1 MIGFRLFGNDG
12 ACGNK
17 ALARYCALP
26 LSLWSALVAISLWTS
41 LHNLEHSKLEVASTQ
56 GREVFRLVE
65 AMRVWNAEHGG
76 IYVLQTERDPPN
88 PYLSK
93 EMRASATITG
103 QPLTLLN
110 PAYMTR
116 QISGVIEREAGIKLH
131 LTSLNPINPNNK
143 ASEWEADAL
152 RAFEQKALKER
163 ISIDRLEGKELA
175 RYIAPLFV
183 KQACLKCHEKQGYKL
198 GDVRG
203 GLSVQ
208 WSVEPLTTAMD
219 TARSHTIGVHTA
231 VWLLVGILLVL
242 AIRQLLCNL
251 STINQSKQE
260 LVDINERLE
269 ATVEART
276 RQLNDS
282 MRTLR
287 MVGDMAPGV
296 VYQYR
301 LRTDGTTCIPYASE
315 RFFDLFGVH
324 PAAVRDDAS
333 HAFAA
338 VHPDDIAGIIA
349 STEVSARDLTQ
360 WHHEFRVLR
369 EDGSI
374 IWVLGDTLPITE
386 DDGSILWNGYLRD
399 VTELKQKSIALAES
413 EEQMRLLFESILHGV
428 VFQNAEGKIV
438 AANPMAENLLGL
450 TFAQMQGRSSLDPRW
465 RTIHEDGSDFPGE
478 THPAMHAL
486 RTGEKVADVVM
497 GVFNPKLDETIWLL
511 VSAVPQFRHGESK
524 PFEVFTTFTDI
535 TERRK
540 AEQVLRRHKVIV
552 DTAQD
557 GFWMTDA
564 QGNIQE
570 VNQAYSDM
578 TGYSIDELLTMNIRD
593 LEASEDQAAVE
604 IHIEQI
610 IAQGH
615 DLFETQHRHKD
626 GRKIDIEVSATFMHE
641 SQVFF
646 VFCRDIGERK
656 CVEKAMRDLAYY
668 DALTGLPNRR
678 MLSDRLAQAMA
689 ASKRNNHYGAL
700 MFLDLDNFKPLND
713 RYGHE
718 VGDVLLIQASNRIK
732 QCLREID
739 TVARFGGD
747 EFVVMLTELNL
758 NKSIAMEQSRLV
770 AEKIKEA
777 LCEPYRLSVK
787 MKDGANVDVQHRCT
801 VSVGV
806 APFINHEIS
815 EKDLLGNA
823 DKAMYRA
830 KRGGRNQVCF
840 FEGEGS

>member
-1 MIGFRLFGNDG
+1 M
-12 ACGNK
+12 
-17 ALARYCALP
+17 AL
-26 LSLWSALVAISLWTS
+26 SLWTS
-41 LHNLEHSKLEVASTQ
+41 LQNLEHSKLDVASTQ

-152 RAFEQKALKER
+152 RAFEQAALKER
-163 ISIDRLEGKELA
+163 ISIDHLDGKESA

-208 WSVEPLTTAMD
+208 WSVEPLTMAMD
-219 TARSHTIGVHTA
+219 AARSHTIGVHA
-231 VWLLVGILLVL
+231 VVWLLVSALLVL

-251 STINQSKQE
+251 NTINESKQALE
-260 LVDINERLE
+260 QANEDLE

-276 RQLNDS
+276 RQLIDS

-296 VYQYR
+296 MYQYR

-324 PAAVRDDAS
+324 PAEVRDDAS
-333 HAFAA
+333 QAFAS
-338 VHPDDIAGIIA
+338 VHPDDIADIIA
-349 STEVSARDLTQ
+349 STAVSARDLTQ

-369 EDGSI
+369 ADGKI
-374 IWVLGDTLPITE
+374 TWVLGDTQPIKE

-399 VTELKQKSIALAES
+399 VTELKEKNIALAES
-413 EEQMRLLFESILHGV
+413 EEHMRLLFDSILHGV
-428 VFQNAEGKIV
+428 VFQDTEGKIV
-438 AANPMAENLLGL
+438 AANPMAEKLLGMS
-450 TFAQMQGRSSLDPRW
+450 FAQMQGRSSLDPRW
-465 RTIHEDGSDFPGE
+465 KTIHEDGSDFPGDM
-478 THPAMHAL
+478 HPAMHAL
-486 RTGEKVADVVM
+486 RTGEKVTDVVL
-497 GVFNPKLDETIWLL
+497 GVFNPRLDQTVWLL
-511 VSAVPQFRHGESK
+511 VSAVPQFRQGESK
-524 PFEVFTTFTDI
+524 PFEMFTTFTDI

-540 AEQVLRRHKVIV
+540 AEQVLQRHKIIV

-564 QGNIQE
+564 QGNVQE
-570 VNQAYSDM
+570 VNQAYADM
-578 TGYSIDELLTMNIRD
+578 TGYSVGELLAMNIRD
-593 LEASEDQAAVE
+593 LEASEDQAAVGA
-604 IHIEQI
+604 HIEKI

-626 GRKIDIEVSATFMHE
+626 GHKVDIEVSATFMHE

-656 CVEKAMRDLAYY
+656 CAEKAMRDLAYY

-689 ASKRNNHYGAL
+689 ASKRNNQYGAL

-713 RYGHE
+713 EYGHE
-718 VGDVLLIQASNRIK
+718 VGDVLLIEASNRIK

-747 EFVVMLTELNL
+747 EFVVMLTELSL
-758 NKSIAMEQSRLV
+758 NKNIAIEQSRLV
-770 AEKIKEA
+770 AEKIKDA
-777 LCEPYRLSVK
+777 ICEPYKLSVK
-787 MKDGANVDVQHRCT
+787 LKDGANVVVQHRCT
-801 VSVGV
+801 ASVGV
-806 APFINHEIS
+806 VLFINHEMN
-815 EKDLLGNA
+815 EQDLLNYA
-823 DKAMYRA
+823 DKAMYQA
-830 KRGGRNQVCF
+830 KRDGRNQVRF
-840 FEGEGS
+840 FEGG

>member
-1 MIGFRLFGNDG
+1 MMPIRLIWNGDG
-12 ACGNK
+12 TCGGMT
-17 ALARYCALP
+17 LLRYCILP
-26 LSLWSALVAISLWTS
+26 LLLWSVLVGASLWSS
-41 LHNLEHSKLEVASTQ
+41 LHNLEHSKREVASTQ

-143 ASEWEADAL
+143 ASDWEADAL
-152 RAFEQKALKER
+152 RAFEQKALQER
-163 ISIDRLEGKELA
+163 ITIEHLDGKDTA

-219 TARSHTIGVHTA
+219 AARTHTISVHTM
-231 VWLLVGILLVL
+231 VWFVVGALLVL

-251 STINQSKQE
+251 STISESKAE
-260 LVDINERLE
+260 LTKANERLE

-276 RQLNDS
+276 QQLNDS

-301 LRTDGTTCIPYASE
+301 LRPDGTTCIPYASE

-324 PAAVRDDAS
+324 PYDVRDDAS

-349 STEVSARDLTQ
+349 STEISARDMTQ
-360 WHHEFRVLR
+360 WHHEFRLR
-369 EDGSI
+369 REEGTI
-374 IWVLGDTLPITE
+374 AWVLGDTLPHKE
-386 DDGSILWNGYLRD
+386 EDGSILWNGYLRD
-399 VTELKQKSIALAES
+399 
-413 EEQMRLLFESILHGV
+413 
-428 VFQNAEGKIV
+428 
-438 AANPMAENLLGL
+438 
-450 TFAQMQGRSSLDPRW
+450 
-465 RTIHEDGSDFPGE
+465 
-478 THPAMHAL
+478 
-486 RTGEKVADVVM
+486 
-497 GVFNPKLDETIWLL
+497 
-511 VSAVPQFRHGESK
+511 
-524 PFEVFTTFTDI
+524 I
-535 TERRK
+535 TERK
-540 AEQVLRRHKVIV
+540 GA
-552 DTAQD
+552 
-557 GFWMTDA
+557 
-564 QGNIQE
+564 
-570 VNQAYSDM
+570 
-578 TGYSIDELLTMNIRD
+578 
-593 LEASEDQAAVE
+593 
-604 IHIEQI
+604 
-610 IAQGH
+610 
-615 DLFETQHRHKD
+615 
-626 GRKIDIEVSATFMHE
+626 
-641 SQVFF
+641 
-646 VFCRDIGERK
+646 
-656 CVEKAMRDLAYY
+656 EKAMHNLAYY

-678 MLSDRLAQAMA
+678 LLSDRLAQAMA
-689 ASKRNNHYGAL
+689 SSKRNNQYGAL

-713 RYGHE
+713 EYGHE
-718 VGDVLLIQASNRIK
+718 VGDVLLIEASNRIK

-747 EFVVMLTELNL
+747 EFVVMLTELSI
-758 NKSIAMEQSRLV
+758 NKDIAIEQSRLV
-770 AEKIKEA
+770 AEKIKEVISQ
-777 LCEPYRLSVK
+777 LYELNVK
-787 MKDGANVDVQHRCT
+787 LKDGTHLTVQHRCT

-806 APFINHEIS
+806 VPFINHENN
-815 EKDLLGNA
+815 EQELLNYA
-823 DKAMYRA
+823 DKAMYQA
-830 KRGGRNQVCF
+830 KREGRNQVRF
-840 FEGEGS
+840 FEGT

>member
-1 MIGFRLFGNDG
+1 MSIRLIWNSEGSCGG
-12 ACGNK
+12 AT
-17 ALARYCALP
+17 LARFCFLP
-26 LSLWSALVAISLWTS
+26 LLLWSALVGLSLWTS
-41 LHNLEHSKLEVASTQ
+41 LNNLEHSKLDLASTQ

-143 ASEWEADAL
+143 AGEWEADAL
-152 RAFEQKALKER
+152 RAFEQTALKER
-163 ISIDRLEGKELA
+163 ISIDRVDGKDLA

-219 TARSHTIGVHTA
+219 AARSHAVGVHA
-231 VWLLVGILLVL
+231 VVWLLISALLMLV
-242 AIRQLLCNL
+242 IRQLLCNL
-251 STINQSKQE
+251 NTINVSKQA
-260 LVDINERLE
+260 LVQANEDLE

-276 RQLNDS
+276 RQLKDS

-296 VYQYR
+296 MYQFR

-324 PAAVRDDAS
+324 PAEVREDAS
-333 HAFAA
+333 NAFAT

-349 STEVSARDLTQ
+349 STEASARGMTQ

-369 EDGSI
+369 ADGKI
-374 IWVLGDTLPITE
+374 TWILGDTQPIKE

-399 VTELKQKSIALAES
+399 VTELKEKNIALAES
-413 EEQMRLLFESILHGV
+413 EEHMRLLFDSILHGV
-428 VFQNAEGKIV
+428 VFQDTEGKIV

-450 TFAQMQGRSSLDPRW
+450 SFAQMQGRSSLDPRW
-465 RTIHEDGSDFPGE
+465 KTIHEDGSDFPGDM
-478 THPAMHAL
+478 HPAMHAL
-486 RTGEKVADVVM
+486 RTGEKVKDVVM
-497 GVFNPKLDETIWLL
+497 GVFNPKLDQTVWLL
-511 VSAVPQFRHGESK
+511 VSAVPQFRQGESK

-540 AEQVLRRHKVIV
+540 AEQVLRRHKIIV

-570 VNQAYSDM
+570 VNQAYAQL
-578 TGYSIDELLTMNIRD
+578 TGYSIEELMHMNISD
-593 LEASEDQAAVE
+593 LEASEDEVAVRA
-604 IHIEQI
+604 HIEKI
-610 IAQGH
+610 ISQGH

-626 GRKIDIEVSATFMHE
+626 GYKIDIEVSATFMHE
-641 SQVFF
+641 SRVFF
-646 VFCRDIGERK
+646 VFCRDIRERK
-656 CVEKAMRDLAYY
+656 CIEKAMRDMAYY

-689 ASKRNNHYGAL
+689 VSKRSGEYCAL

-713 RYGHE
+713 QYGHE
-718 VGDVLLIQASNRIK
+718 VGDVLLIETADRIK
-732 QCLREID
+732 QCLREKD

-747 EFVVMLTELNL
+747 EFVVMLTGLNV
-758 NKSIAMEQSRLV
+758 NRNIAIEQIRLV
-770 AEKIKEA
+770 AEKIKDAINRTYELKA
-777 LCEPYRLSVK
+777 RL
-787 MKDGANVDVQHRCT
+787 KDVDEDGLQHRCT
-801 VSVGV
+801 VSMGI
-806 APFINHEIS
+806 ALFINHEIA
-815 EKDLLGNA
+815 EKDLLNNA
-823 DKAMYRA
+823 DKAMYQA
-830 KRGGRNQVCF
+830 KREGRNQIRF
-840 FEGEGS
+840 FEGG